1 MGKTGESVNTIH
13 QQKKLD
19 EQDLLYYRDRFKVP
33 LTDKQVKNIEY
44 YKPDEN
50 SEEMK
55 YLKDRRIK
63 LGGFIPERSSF
74 AKQIKAP
81 PKDIFEPF
89 MKSTGKK
96 KCLQQWLW
104 LE

>member
-1 MGKTGESVNTIH
+1 M
-13 QQKKLD
+13 
-19 EQDLLYYRDRFKVP
+19 P

-74 AKQIKAP
+74 AKQIKTP

-89 MKSTGKK
+89 MKSTGEKEMSTTMALVRMMTAVLK
-96 KCLQQWLW
+96 RQKRCSKISPDYP
-104 LE
+104 